1 MSRPLII
8 VTINIRILVAVVI
21 RKEATL
27 VVQSMIQDARAKC
40 HFGGEVFE
48 ISIMHNPSVAD
59 FMSPSRSKLLFPL
72 RGEVPT
78 EWNRPAPQT
87 PKIKLKSF
95 KCDLKSLDY

>member
-1 MSRPLII
+1 MESYLLWSTCPHAMRRSLII
-8 VTINIRILVAVVI
+8 VTIDIRILVAVVI
-21 RKEATL
+21 RKETTF

-59 FMSPSRSKLLFPL
+59 FLSPSRSELSFPL

-78 EWNRPAPQT
+78 ERNRSAPQT
-87 PKIKLKSF
+87 PT
-95 KCDLKSLDY
+95 